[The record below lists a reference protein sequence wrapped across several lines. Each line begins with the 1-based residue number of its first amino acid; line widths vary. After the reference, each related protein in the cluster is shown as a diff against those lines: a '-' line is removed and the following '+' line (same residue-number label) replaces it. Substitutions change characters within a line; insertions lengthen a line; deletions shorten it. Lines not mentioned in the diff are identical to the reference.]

1 MLCPVKV
8 CVAPGCTSQCL
19 LHNNQPKTIL
29 RAYKN
34 KCLLLSH
41 QSACLPGH
49 LCFRS
54 VPQVSE
60 AQDGM
65 AELART
71 CSSHSENQKFPQE
84 QVEISY
90 AS

>member
-1 MLCPVKV
+1 MLCSVKV
-8 CVAPGCTSQCL
+8 CMAPGCTSQCS
-19 LHNNQPKTIL
+19 LHNNKPKTIL

-34 KCLLLSH
+34 KCLFLSH
-41 QSACLPGH
+41 RSACLPGR
-49 LCFRS
+49 LYFRS
-54 VPQVSE
+54 VPRVSE

-65 AELART
+65 EELTGTR
-71 CSSHSENQKFPQE
+71 SSHSENQKFPQE